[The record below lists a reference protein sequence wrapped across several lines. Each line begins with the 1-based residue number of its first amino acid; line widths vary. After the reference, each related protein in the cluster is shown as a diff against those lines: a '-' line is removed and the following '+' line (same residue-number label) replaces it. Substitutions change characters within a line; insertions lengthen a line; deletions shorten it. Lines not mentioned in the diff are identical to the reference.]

1 MKNIIEYIEQF
12 LKNKNYEWVNRQI
25 FGNYG
30 YIPAKDSDFTKN
42 EIQDFKLK
50 NKDNELVAVNF
61 LINENLFMVFKRFAG
76 KLRLAQDFSQE
87 WKNYL
92 QSITTKEDEQLKQE
106 IRDYLADKNNDTY
119 NHNSFD
125 DILE

>member
-50 NKDNELVAVNF
+50 NKDGFAVLHSIDRKYPDLF
-61 LINENLFMVFKRFAG
+61 LDRIIVNTKI
-76 KLRLAQDFSQE
+76 
-87 WKNYL
+87 KNA
-92 QSITTKEDEQLKQE
+92 IK
-106 IRDYLADKNNDTY
+106 I
-119 NHNSFD
+119 
-125 DILE
+125 